1 MTNHINIARFEINA
15 ALAEICLSGSPNLHS
30 GSSGVTLQQNPG
42 ETNRD
47 FQSAFPDSAMSLA
60 VSPKERQQHGH
71 CGLAC
76 VLGMAD

>member
-47 FQSAFPDSAMSLA
+47 FQS